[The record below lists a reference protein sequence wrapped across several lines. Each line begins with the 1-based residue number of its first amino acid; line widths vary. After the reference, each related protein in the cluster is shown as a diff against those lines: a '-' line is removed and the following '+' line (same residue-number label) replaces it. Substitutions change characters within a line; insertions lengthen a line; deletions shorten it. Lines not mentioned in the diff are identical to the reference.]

1 MNDGPQDV
9 WSYIAKTS
17 LYRES
22 LFGDYPGSTMVGC
35 LDISVGGELPQS
47 FESRMDEQNKEYVQV
62 EYMGKPAKCE
72 SIF

>member
-1 MNDGPQDV
+1 
-9 WSYIAKTS
+9 
-17 LYRES
+17 
-22 LFGDYPGSTMVGC
+22 MVGC
-35 LDISVGGELPQS
+35 LEISVGGELPQS